1 MRKVNNWGIGSV
13 VSALIVVGCG
23 GAADQQS
30 SSQTNESQEAGV
42 NETTVEGA
50 SSEIEVDEGLLSTEI
65 RLPLDLFTAGI
76 EDNVT
81 PPTEE
86 ELRASLK
93 EDGYDI
99 DVTVNDDNTV
109 TYRMSRGEYDRFK
122 KDLKRGVDDSIQETI
137 NNEAKIY
144 KSVTYSDDLRE
155 FKVTV
160 NRAEFENSFSFFAF
174 SILISAGFYQAFTG
188 IGEND
193 RYVVIEYIDEQ
204 TNAVFDTYDSRED
217 ESPTP

>member
-1 MRKVNNWGIGSV
+1 MRKVNIWGIGSV

-23 GAADQQS
+23 RAADQESSPQS
-30 SSQTNESQEAGV
+30 DESPASEVA
-42 NETTVEGA
+42 ETTVEEG

-65 RLPLDLFTAGI
+65 RLPLDLFTAGT
-76 EDNVT
+76 EGNVA

-86 ELRASLK
+86 ELRASFE

-99 DVTVNDDNTV
+99 DVTINDDNTV

-122 KDLKRGVDDSIQETI
+122 KDLKKGVDDSIQEAI
-137 NNEAKIY
+137 NNEATIY
-144 KSVTYSDDLRE
+144 KAVTYSDDLRE

-160 NRAEFENSFSFFAF
+160 NRAQLENSFSFFAF
-174 SILISAGFYQAFTG
+174 SILISASLYQAFIG

-193 RYVVIEYIDEQ
+193 RYVIIDYIDER

-217 ESPTP
+217 ESLTP

>member
-1 MRKVNNWGIGSV
+1 MRKVNKWGIGSV

-23 GAADQQS
+23 GGSDQDSSPQS
-30 SSQTNESQEAGV
+30 DESPVSEVA
-42 NETTVEGA
+42 ETTVEEG
-50 SSEIEVDEGLLSTEI
+50 SSEIEVDKGLLSTEI
-65 RLPLDLFTAGI
+65 RLPLDLFTAGT
-76 EDNVT
+76 EGNVA

-122 KDLKRGVDDSIQETI
+122 KDLKKGVDDSIQEAI
-137 NNEAKIY
+137 NNEATIY
-144 KSVTYSDDLRE
+144 KAVTYSDDLRE

-160 NRAEFENSFSFFAF
+160 NRAELENSFSFFAF
-174 SILISAGFYQAFTG
+174 SILISASFYQAFTG
-188 IGEND
+188 VGEND
-193 RYVVIEYIDEQ
+193 RYVVIDYIDEQ

-217 ESPTP
+217 ESLTP